1 MQPEPFSRLQ
11 PFRSHLLFN
20 LPETYFFFKIDCSQ
34 SFNFHEK
41 IEYRRL
47 FSPKHKCFKKCDQL
61 KAKKKI
67 LHRFLE
73 ISGDIAVDFTAKK
86 APVLFNA
93 EGTLEARG
101 KVI

>member
-1 MQPEPFSRLQ
+1 MKRLNTED
-11 PFRSHLLFN
+11 F
-20 LPETYFFFKIDCSQ
+20 
-34 SFNFHEK
+34 
-41 IEYRRL
+41 

-61 KAKKKI
+61 KAKKQI